1 MRIKECPKVRLTFFR
16 SDFDLVFIFLE
27 ILCLNGILSFMR
39 IVLTCTR
46 NTEHTDTGDDDHNM
60 GEALEAVG

>member
-1 MRIKECPKVRLTFFR
+1 
-16 SDFDLVFIFLE
+16 
-27 ILCLNGILSFMR
+27 MR

-60 GEALEAVG
+60 GEALEAVD